1 MPNRTE
7 RQQATD
13 ALTRAYFLELIAGIY
28 ADQDYDDSSDSS
40 KSSSDSSD
48 SESSSSDSET
58 ESESELYGSETR
70 NMYLD
75 LLGQLHSHR
84 YLNGRDNTVE
94 KTNINLRML
103 LDQYKTTHPSIF
115 RSYFHVTPTTFDA
128 IVAAIQDDPIFHNSS
143 NRPQAPVPDQLAVT
157 LYRFG
162 HYGNAVSQQKI
173 ALWAGIGSGTVS
185 LYTCRVM
192 AACCSE
198 RFRSSCVHWPDDTE
212 RERAKEWVEKESCL
226 AWRDGWCMIDG
237 TLVPLF
243 MQPGL
248 YRNVWFDCKSD
259 YSMNVQVRAILS
271 SCWFFSSDDST
282 YLHQIVSTPDLWIID
297 YSTGLPGS
305 QHDATA
311 WEETHV
317 P

>member
-40 KSSSDSSD
+40 ESSSDSSD

-115 RSYFHVTPTTFDA
+115 RSYFCVTPTTFDA
-128 IVAAIQDDPIFHNSS
+128 IVAAIQDDPIFHNPIFQ
-143 NRPQAPVPDQLAVT
+143 R
-157 LYRFG
+157 
-162 HYGNAVSQQKI
+162 
-173 ALWAGIGSGTVS
+173 SG
-185 LYTCRVM
+185 
-192 AACCSE
+192 
-198 RFRSSCVHWPDDTE
+198 
-212 RERAKEWVEKESCL
+212 
-226 AWRDGWCMIDG
+226 
-237 TLVPLF
+237 
-243 MQPGL
+243 
-248 YRNVWFDCKSD
+248 
-259 YSMNVQVRAILS
+259 
-271 SCWFFSSDDST
+271 
-282 YLHQIVSTPDLWIID
+282 
-297 YSTGLPGS
+297 
-305 QHDATA
+305 
-311 WEETHV
+311 
-317 P
+317 